1 MKLVIVGGGLYGLS
15 VARAA
20 IARGHAV
27 TVIEQGRVPD
37 PLASSVDR
45 HRLIRYPYGELDGY
59 AAMIGDAF
67 TAWDGVWRDLGRRH
81 YVETGTLAHHFA
93 PGDWADL
100 SAASLDRLGIGY
112 ERLSP
117 AELDRRFPMLSA
129 EAAID
134 ALWLPSGGALLAD
147 RIVGGLGDL
156 VRARGE
162 LIEGVAV
169 TDLDPARAAALLAD
183 GRRIE
188 GDRLVVAAGVWTP
201 RLIPDLAATL
211 RPVRQ
216 VVTYAKV
223 PEKWRAAWAAGPML
237 LELQPDE
244 SFYAVPPVD
253 GYGLKVGD
261 HRMAGG
267 PDDPEAR
274 RGASAEEA
282 RTIWQAAR
290 RRLRDFDDYR
300 ILEAKTCLYTV
311 TEGERFAIRPVE
323 RALVL
328 SCCSGHGFKFGPL
341 VGERVAAHLDGDGDI
356 ASLQRWAA
364 GGML

>member
-1 MKLVIVGGGLYGLS
+1 MKIVIVGGGLYGLS

-20 IARGHAV
+20 IARGHGV

-37 PLASSVDR
+37 QLASSVDR
-45 HRLIRYPYGELDGY
+45 HRLIRYPYGDMDGY

-67 TAWDGVWRDLGRRH
+67 AAWDGVWRDLGHRY

-100 SAASLDRLGIGY
+100 SAASLDRLGIAY
-112 ERLSP
+112 ERLPP
-117 AELDRRFPMLSA
+117 AELDRRFPMLST

-156 VRARGE
+156 LRARGT

-169 TDLDPARAAALLAD
+169 SDIDPARAAATLAD

-188 GDRLVVAAGVWTP
+188 GDRLIVAAGAWLP
-201 RLIPDLAATL
+201 RLLPGLAADL

-216 VVTYAKV
+216 VVTYARV
-223 PEKWRAAWAAGPML
+223 PEQWRAAWAAGPML
-237 LELQPDE
+237 LELEPDE

-253 GYGLKVGD
+253 GFGLKVGD
-261 HRMAGG
+261 HRMSGG
-267 PDDPEAR
+267 PDDPEAGR
-274 RGASAEEA
+274 RAGAEEA
-282 RTIWQAAR
+282 GAIWAAAR

-300 ILEAKTCLYTV
+300 ILEAKTCTYTV
-311 TEGERFAIRPVE
+311 AEGERFAIRPVE
-323 RALVL
+323 QALIL

-341 VGERVAAHLDGDGDI
+341 VGERVVDHLDGGI
-356 ASLQRWAA
+356 AIETLQRWAA
-364 GGML
+364 GGVL